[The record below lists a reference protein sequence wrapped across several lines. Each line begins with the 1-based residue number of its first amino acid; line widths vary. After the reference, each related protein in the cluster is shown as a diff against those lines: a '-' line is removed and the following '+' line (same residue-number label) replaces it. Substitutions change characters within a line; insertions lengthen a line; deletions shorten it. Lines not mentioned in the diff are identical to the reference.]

1 MRPFPDLSQTELPR
15 AGKTSAHEAALRH
28 PPLCVFR
35 GLSCSCLVPARG
47 RGGGVSRGVPPHLP
61 RRPPQADPATQDRTS
76 RELCMPTATKAAS
89 RLSSPE
95 SEDTARADT
104 PPVHATGGFKKRPA
118 AEAGEAKPAKRSAVV
133 APQAGASVAR
143 LQAAWRGFRVR
154 GEGVAALA
162 RSQSDARRE
171 HARSERTA
179 AVDARTRRPE
189 YRQVARCCPEARVRE
204 LAELDERL
212 ARLVGMDALRD
223 YCADLRRDCLA
234 RVALGDAEVCPR
246 NVLISGAMGTGKKLA
261 AEMVCALLRA
271 LGVAKGCTTTST
283 TLDQMV
289 LDVRRDITTVAVDSN
304 PKPSP
309 TPEPEPTLKPAPEPT
324 MPAPTPTPKPA
335 PTPHS
340 NQVVVDGLPQSESLS
355 EATKSKVDALLAN

>member
-1 MRPFPDLSQTELPR
+1 MPGGEMWGEGLPGCTAASSETPAAGRPCHPGSDEQSC
-15 AGKTSAHEAALRH
+15 AG
-28 PPLCVFR
+28 
-35 GLSCSCLVPARG
+35 
-47 RGGGVSRGVPPHLP
+47 
-61 RRPPQADPATQDRTS
+61 
-76 RELCMPTATKAAS
+76 MPTATKAAS

>member
-1 MRPFPDLSQTELPR
+1 
-15 AGKTSAHEAALRH
+15 
-28 PPLCVFR
+28 
-35 GLSCSCLVPARG
+35 
-47 RGGGVSRGVPPHLP
+47 
-61 RRPPQADPATQDRTS
+61 
-76 RELCMPTATKAAS
+76 MPTATKAAS

-118 AEAGEAKPAKRSAVV
+118 AEAGEAKPAKRSAVA

-162 RSQSDARRE
+162 RSQSEARRE

-179 AVDARTRRPE
+179 AVEARTRRPE

-212 ARLVGMDALRD
+212 ARLVGMDALRE

-234 RVALGDAEVCPR
+234 RVALGDAEVCPNPNPNPSPSPCPSPYPSPNRVLPTPQRPHPTPKPKPKPKPTPHQVCPR
-246 NVLISGAMGTGKKLA
+246 NVLISGAMGTGKKL
-261 AEMVCALLRA
+261 
-271 LGVAKGCTTTST
+271 
-283 TLDQMV
+283 
-289 LDVRRDITTVAVDSN
+289 
-304 PKPSP
+304 
-309 TPEPEPTLKPAPEPT
+309 
-324 MPAPTPTPKPA
+324 
-335 PTPHS
+335 
-340 NQVVVDGLPQSESLS
+340 
-355 EATKSKVDALLAN
+355 

>member
-1 MRPFPDLSQTELPR
+1 
-15 AGKTSAHEAALRH
+15 
-28 PPLCVFR
+28 
-35 GLSCSCLVPARG
+35 
-47 RGGGVSRGVPPHLP
+47 
-61 RRPPQADPATQDRTS
+61 
-76 RELCMPTATKAAS
+76 MPTATKAVS
-89 RLSSPE
+89 GLSSPE
-95 SEDTARADT
+95 SEDTVRAVT
-104 PPVHATGGFKKRPA
+104 PPVHATGGFKKRLLEQA
-118 AEAGEAKPAKRSAVV
+118 AEAGEAKPAKRSALPVM
-133 APQAGASVAR
+133 APLAGASVAR

-171 HARSERTA
+171 HARSERAA

-304 PKPSP
+304 P
-309 TPEPEPTLKPAPEPT
+309 
-324 MPAPTPTPKPA
+324 TPTPHAHAHAPRPR
-335 PTPHS
+335 PTPHAHAHAY
-340 NQVVVDGLPQSESLS
+340 VYVY
-355 EATKSKVDALLAN
+355 ACACAYAYTYA